1 MAIPIYILKVINLL
15 LYKNGDDIM
24 TSYLYFESEWLTTFT
39 KCGEDEVVYI
49 VPISSL
55 DEEEVY
61 LIGKEIKIN
70 KEINKLLKV

>member
-1 MAIPIYILKVINLL
+1 MARYLDLKP
-15 LYKNGDDIM
+15 
-24 TSYLYFESEWLTTFT
+24 EWLTIST

-61 LIGKEIKIN
+61 IIGKEIKIN
-70 KEINKLLKV
+70 KEINKLIKV

>member
-1 MAIPIYILKVINLL
+1 
-15 LYKNGDDIM
+15 M